1 MSKSII
7 YDDPSAFLSL
17 FLLILVDSIKFI
29 LNFSLHTH
37 TKKNIAP
44 FAAAPCI
51 KAISPSEG
59 WTIGGTTVII
69 LGDNFFDGLQVVF
82 GNVTVWGEVN
92 NNNNSQ

>member
-1 MSKSII
+1 MSNSII

-29 LNFSLHTH
+29 SNFLFHTH
-37 TKKNIAP
+37 TKKTAP

-92 NNNNSQ
+92 NNNSQ